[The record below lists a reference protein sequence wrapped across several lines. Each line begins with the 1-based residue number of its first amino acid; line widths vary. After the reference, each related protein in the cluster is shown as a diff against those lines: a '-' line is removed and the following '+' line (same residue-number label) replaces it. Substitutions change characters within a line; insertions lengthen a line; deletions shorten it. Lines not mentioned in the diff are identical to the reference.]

1 MKYMGSK
8 RWMLNNGLGAILAA
22 NARKSNR
29 FFDLFSGSGAVACHV
44 AKGHKIPVWAFD
56 IQSFSSVLTGAVI
69 SRNRPLNSDLI
80 WETWKERAESAFGI
94 NAGKCP
100 SKITWETVRECRS
113 WCRAQKDLLITRAY
127 GGHYFSPKQSVWI
140 DALRGTLPSEK
151 HASTVALAALIE
163 AAGWC
168 VAAPGHTAQPFR
180 PTRTAK
186 VFLQEAWEKDIVE
199 RTRACLFAISA
210 RHAKMSGSARVE
222 DANHAATRLK
232 DGDLVFIDPP
242 YSGVQYSRFYH
253 VLETIARGGC
263 GKVSGVGRYPAI
275 EDRPTSKYSRVSESE
290 EALENLLEVVSLSG
304 AVAILTFPDHVCS
317 NGLSGEIIRE
327 MADEYFKVKEKIVES
342 KFSTLGGTG
351 RFSKTGIKRAARQ
364 NANELILLLRPK

>member
-8 RWMLNNGLGAILAA
+8 RWMLNNGLGAILTTQVS
-22 NARKSNR
+22 KSNR
-29 FFDLFSGSGAVACHV
+29 FFDLFSGSGAVAYHV
-44 AKGHKIPVWAFD
+44 AKGHRIPVRAFD

-69 SRNRPLNSDLI
+69 SRNQPLNYKVI
-80 WETWKERAESAFGI
+80 WESWRNRAEKVSKNNPGESPTNITWK
-94 NAGKCP
+94 
-100 SKITWETVRECRS
+100 TVNECRS
-113 WCRAQKDLLITRAY
+113 WCSEQEGFAITRAY
-127 GGHYFSPKQSVWI
+127 GGHYFSPKQSIWI
-140 DALRGTLPSEK
+140 DAFRSTLPSREP
-151 HASTVALAALIE
+151 ARTVALAALIE

-186 VFLQEAWEKDIVE
+186 QYLQEAWGKDVVE
-199 RTRACLFAISA
+199 RVHTCLASLSV
-210 RHAKMSGSARVE
+210 RHAKMPGVASVA
-222 DANHAATRLK
+222 DANHAATQLK

-263 GKVSGVGRYPAI
+263 GEVSGVGRYPAI
-275 EDRPTSKYSRVSESE
+275 EDRPVSKYSRVSEAE
-290 EALENLLEVVSLSG
+290 EALVNLLEVVSLSG
-304 AVAILTFPDHVCS
+304 AVAILTFPDHPCS
-317 NGLSGEIIRE
+317 NGLSGDAIRE
-327 MADEYFKVKEKIVES
+327 IAEEHFKVKEKVVES
-342 KFSTLGGTG
+342 KFSTLGGTD